1 MHASAIAYQFSVGS
15 DYPMAWNNDGN
26 GIAVVG
32 HAYCPGSLGA
42 AHGNGNILI
51 GTGFPIRNT
60 LKGLPYL

>member
-26 GIAVVG
+26 GIAVVS

-51 GTGFPIRNT
+51 GTVSP
-60 LKGLPYL
+60 